1 MGRRLLRR
9 IFRFCA
15 RPAAMRLCLLRW
27 VISKRG
33 LIAWSRC
40 FKVKGR
46 FPPSGSTGVGF
57 EILLVRTRPDYRR
70 RLSANSLASLFEAVE
85 KTTVPR
91 RVLPT
96 RSQDSRPLP
105 LAGEVSMADGLST
118 RYTPTTSRF
127 LALVRDDRTRAF
139 QHRFV
144 YLSLLDPLR

>member
-91 RVLPT
+91 RVLPSPARKT
-96 RSQDSRPLP
+96 RDLSRLRERCLWRTDSLR
-105 LAGEVSMADGLST
+105 V
-118 RYTPTTSRF
+118 TPTTSRF